1 MPRTPVPRT
10 PVPRAPGA
18 FRRDQLAIAAL
29 FCFLGFQYATWVS
42 RLPALKDRFGL
53 DETRL
58 GLLLM
63 VCGAGAAVSFP
74 LVARLMRQLGS
85 RRLAL
90 WSALAL
96 AAVLPALSAAG
107 SYPLALLVVFVDG
120 VAVGCLNVAMNAQGA
135 ALEAR
140 YGRAAM
146 ARLHA
151 TFSAGSLAAALLAS
165 GMNVVT
171 HTVSAHFAAAA
182 ALLLLL
188 LAAARP
194 RLSADEQTPGSGQDP
209 GSEQEGATG
218 RAEASEE
225 RAAKG
230 AAKAVRRFAGA
241 SGAALWLG
249 CAMVFGTVTEG
260 AMNDW
265 SALYLTAETGASGQ
279 LAPLG
284 IAVVSVMM
292 VLARLLGDGW
302 RSRLGDAR
310 VVHVGSVV
318 AGTGLALALAA
329 GGTWPALVGFAC
341 VGLGMAT
348 VTPCLYVAAAA
359 EGPRALALVA
369 ALGTTGLL
377 AGPALIGFVAGRT
390 DLTVGM
396 AVVAA
401 SALLVSVSARR
412 VTWRRPGE
420 AAPTGADEGDGGNK
434 GGVGA
439 ETGTG
444 TGAGPVEA

>member
-1 MPRTPVPRT
+1 MPRTPAPR
-10 PVPRAPGA
+10 RLDA
-18 FRRDQLAIAAL
+18 FRRDQLATAAL

-42 RLPALKDRFGL
+42 RLPALKDRFDL

-63 VCGAGAAVSFP
+63 VCGVGAAVSFP
-74 LVARLMRQLGS
+74 LVARLMRQFGS

-90 WSALAL
+90 WSASAL

-107 SYPLALLVVFVDG
+107 SYPLVLLVVFVDG

-140 YGRAAM
+140 YERAAM
-146 ARLHA
+146 AQLHA

-165 GMNVVT
+165 GATVVT
-171 HTVSAHFAAAA
+171 HSVSAHFAAAA

-188 LAAARP
+188 LAVARP
-194 RLSADEQTPGSGQDP
+194 RLAAD
-209 GSEQEGATG
+209 G
-218 RAEASEE
+218 RAPGPEPKKA
-225 RAAKG
+225 AAKG
-230 AAKAVRRFAGA
+230 VRSLAGA

-260 AMNDW
+260 AMTDW
-265 SALYLTAETGASGQ
+265 SALYLTAETGASGR

-302 RSRLGDAR
+302 RGRLGDAR

-318 AGTGLALALAA
+318 AGTGLALALLA
-329 GGTWPALVGFAC
+329 GGTWPALIGFAC

-359 EGPRALALVA
+359 QGPNVLALVA
-369 ALGTTGLL
+369 AMGTTGLL

-412 VTWRRPGE
+412 ITWHRPDGP
-420 AAPTGADEGDGGNK
+420 APTGAGG
-434 GGVGA
+434 
-439 ETGTG
+439 GTG
-444 TGAGPVEA
+444 